1 MERLVREYGVHEQQ
15 IGVILEEGYDELFEG
30 LAKEFGEARTA
41 ASMISNVFPELER
54 QGHRIDTIPVQ
65 TFRDLFIFLRD
76 GTFTREAL
84 PEVLR
89 TVLTEGTT
97 VEAALRKLG
106 LEAASK
112 QDVDAIVRDVV
123 EERLEFVREKGE
135 DAVGPLMGVVM
146 QRLRGRADGKL
157 VSEILA
163 EMIEEIVGGGK

>member
-1 MERLVREYGVHEQQ
+1 M
-15 IGVILEEGYDELFEG
+15 
-30 LAKEFGEARTA
+30 
-41 ASMISNVFPELER
+41 
-54 QGHRIDTIPVQ
+54 
-65 TFRDLFIFLRD
+65 RD

-89 TVLTEGTT
+89 TVLTEDTS

-106 LEAASK
+106 LEAASEE
-112 QDVDAIVRDVV
+112 DVNAIVRDVV